1 MVPFPPILP
10 TLLVATLA
18 AVRLGGVHPTLQPAP
33 QNQAPTP
40 GPVLPPRPAQPPAA
54 ASSAPKPGIQILA
67 DIRCG
72 TVLAG
77 TFQGSLVLGGSAG
90 GNRTAQDGIQLAE
103 GLPWSAGA
111 FTLSG
116 QAGAG
121 WTLCLTGGARTVLA
135 GPDGP
140 KPWIP
145 LSSVV
150 LGPQNLW
157 TGVLPPGPG
166 TVTKSSPIK
175 VGLAVQ
181 VPASARPGIY
191 TGSLPLLMRD
201 ASGNMAQAALQI
213 SLQVQPQ
220 PLAVRKVADLSFG
233 TVLVGASSGKV
244 VLAPFGAVTSSGGVT
259 AVRESQTHPA
269 DFLVTGSP
277 GTNFSIALPDQAVLD
292 DAHGHKMNV
301 TDFTHSHHA
310 HPHLDGDANAKVK
323 VGATLHTAV
332 GQPAGHYQGSFVLL
346 VTYD

>member
-1 MVPFPPILP
+1 
-10 TLLVATLA
+10 
-18 AVRLGGVHPTLQPAP
+18 
-33 QNQAPTP
+33 
-40 GPVLPPRPAQPPAA
+40 VLPPRPAQPPAPA
-54 ASSAPKPGIQILA
+54 GSSPKPGIQILA
-67 DIRCG
+67 DVQCG
-72 TVLAG
+72 AVLAG
-77 TFQGSLVLGGSAG
+77 ALQGGLVLGGSAG
-90 GNRTAQDGIQLAE
+90 GNRTAQDGVQLVE
-103 GLPWSAGA
+103 SLPWSAGA

-121 WTLCLTGGARTVLA
+121 WTLCLTGGARAVLA

-157 TGVLPPGPG
+157 TGMLPPGPG
-166 TVTKSSPIK
+166 AVTRTSPIN

-201 ASGNMAQAALQI
+201 ASGNVAQAALQI

-220 PLAVRKVADLSFG
+220 PLAVSKVADLDFG
-233 TVLVGASSGKV
+233 IIIAGRSAGKV
-244 VLAPFGAVTSSGGVT
+244 VLSPSGTETGHDGAT
-259 AVRESQTHPA
+259 AVSGSQAHPA
-269 DFLVTGSP
+269 DFLVAGSP
-277 GTNFSIALPDQAVLD
+277 HTSFSVALPDQAVLD
-292 DAHGHKMNV
+292 DSHGHTLKV
-301 TDFTHSHHA
+301 TDFTHSHPT
-310 HPHLDGDANAKVK
+310 HPHLDGNGRTRVK

-332 GQPAGHYQGSFVLL
+332 GQPAGQYKGSFVLL